1 MPGTTDAGDAVRE
14 QPSSVGQIEAFLAEV
29 ISGLEPDLGEPLG
42 RGRPRV
48 LPALALWSGLL
59 VCVVRGFSS
68 QLAIWRLLTQTGLW
82 DYPRFP
88 VCDQAVYTRLAQGGT
103 TVLEQLFQ
111 QTTCLL
117 QARLAPFREQRHPGL
132 ASFATDIVVLD
143 ETTLDPLVRR
153 LPVQGNDPPAERRLP
168 GKVAGLFDIRRQCWR
183 TIQLIA
189 EATQNE
195 KVAARDLVAG
205 LARGTLILADLG
217 YFGFAWFDELTA
229 QGYWWISRLRAKTSY
244 EIVAVLAQQGETLD
258 ALVWLGAYRADRAK
272 PLVRLVQFRQGG
284 VLRQYL
290 SNVRDPAVLPAAA
303 LVELYARRWDI
314 ERAIAL
320 VKREL
325 GLHLWWSGKDVVIH
339 QQLWAVFTIAQIVH
353 GLRVEIAARAGVE
366 VYDGSVPLMVRYLP
380 IFAAQG
386 EDPIAAFVAR
396 GRAAGFIRPA
406 RRVVLEAPEPPLAHA
421 VSIGP
426 VQVNRIP
433 RYAQRRCAP
442 HAERSQSRIGI

>member
-1 MPGTTDAGDAVRE
+1 MGTAMPAVSAHDAAV
-14 QPSSVGQIEAFLAEV
+14 GLDQIETIVAE
-29 ISGLEPDLGEPLG
+29 IMGDLEPDLTVPVG
-42 RGRPRV
+42 RGRPRI
-48 LPALALWSGLL
+48 LPDLALWGGLL
-59 VCVVRGFSS
+59 VCVARGFSS

-82 DYPRFP
+82 HYPRFALS
-88 VCDQAVYTRLAQGGT
+88 DQAVYKRLAQGGT
-103 TVLEQLFQ
+103 TVLAHLFAQVTALLAVRLEPYQQQLDPG
-111 QTTCLL
+111 
-117 QARLAPFREQRHPGL
+117 LAPF
-132 ASFATDIVVLD
+132 ASAIVALD
-143 ETTLDPLVRR
+143 ETTLDPLARR
-153 LPVQGNDPPAERRLP
+153 LPVAGCDPPPERRLP

-195 KVAARDLVAG
+195 KVAARDLIAG

-244 EIVAVLAQQGETLD
+244 EIVTVLAQQGETLD

-272 PLVRLVQFRQGG
+272 HLVRLVQFRQGG

-290 SNVRDPAVLPAAA
+290 TNVRDPAMLPAAA
-303 LVELYARRWDI
+303 LVEVYARRWDI

-325 GLHLWWSGKDVVIH
+325 GLHLWWSGTDVVIQ

-353 GLRVEIAARAGVE
+353 GLRLEIAARAGVE
-366 VYDGSVPLMVRYLP
+366 VYDVSVPLMVRYLP

-406 RRVVLEAPEPPLAHA
+406 RRVVLEVPQPPLAHA
-421 VSIGP
+421 VSIGQVP
-426 VQVNRIP
+426 VSRTP

-442 HAERSQSRIGI
+442 QSASSHARIGI